1 MTRAAP
7 PYFPYHHRT
16 LAGRTDKLMLAQ
28 YEACQTA
35 FNNGNKRWRAVKNSP
50 FFDAAKDGEFQ
61 PNRYGKQGENDLEGK
76 RLAKVRQHL
85 SEPDHKHLSRGGE
98 NG

>member
-50 FFDAAKDGEFQ
+50 FFDAGKHGEFQ
-61 PNRYGKQGENDLEGK
+61 PSRYGKQGGNTLETKAGQNTVGAVPDPDL
-76 RLAKVRQHL
+76 
-85 SEPDHKHLSRGGE
+85 KHLVRGETG
-98 NG
+98 

>member
-35 FNNGNKRWRAVKNSP
+35 YNNGNKRWRSAKNATATP
-50 FFDAAKDGEFQ
+50 THDYGEFQ
-61 PNRYGKQGENDLEGK
+61 PNRYGKQGGNAIETKAGQNTVG
-76 RLAKVRQHL
+76 AV
-85 SEPDHKHLSRGGE
+85 PDPDQNRLSRSR
-98 NG
+98 